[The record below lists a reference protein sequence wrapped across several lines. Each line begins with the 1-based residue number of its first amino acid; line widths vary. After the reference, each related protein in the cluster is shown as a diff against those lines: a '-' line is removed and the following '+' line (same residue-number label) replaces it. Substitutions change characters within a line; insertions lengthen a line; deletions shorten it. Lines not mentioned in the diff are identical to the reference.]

1 MKAVLCEKFGP
12 PEDLVLK
19 DVANLN
25 PLQGQVRIATEACGV
40 NFPDTLIIENKYQFK
55 PDLPFAPGG
64 EVTGIV
70 DAVGDGVSQ
79 ELLGQPV
86 MCMTL
91 SGGFA
96 EQTLCKAEDLLAR
109 PGFMPSTV
117 AAGFTM
123 TYGTSMHALK
133 QRAQLQAGET
143 LLVLGAGGGVGLAA
157 VEIGK
162 QMDATVIA
170 AASSAE
176 KLKAAKDAGADHL
189 IDYSQQD
196 LRSALK
202 DIVGKKGV
210 DVVYDPVGGDMFE
223 AALRSTAWGGRV
235 LVVGFASGNIPKA
248 PVNLA
253 LLKGCSIVG
262 VFWGAFRLN
271 YTKEDNENF
280 EQLFAWYAQ
289 GKLKPFTSKTYTL
302 SEAASALNDLKNR
315 KAIGKLIIQISS

>member
-1 MKAVLCEKFGP
+1 MKALLCDTFGP
-12 PEDLVLK
+12 PENLILKEVADLVP
-19 DVANLN
+19 A
-25 PLQGQVRIATEACGV
+25 QGQVRIATEACGV

-79 ELLGQPV
+79 DLMGQPV

-96 EQTLCKAEDLLAR
+96 EQTLCKAEDLIAR
-109 PGFMPSTV
+109 PSFMPSTV

-157 VEIGK
+157 VEIAK
-162 QMDATVIA
+162 QMNATVIA

-176 KLKAAKDAGADHL
+176 KLNAAKDAGADHL

-202 DIVGKKGV
+202 DIVGKRGV

-235 LVVGFASGNIPKA
+235 LVVGFASGDIPKV

-271 YTKEDNENF
+271 YTEEDNENF
-280 EQLFAWYAQ
+280 KELFAWYDQ

-302 SEAASALNDLKNR
+302 NDAPLALNDLKNR

>member
-1 MKAVLCEKFGP
+1 MKAMICKTFGP
-12 PEDLVLK
+12 PEALVLK
-19 DVANLN
+19 EVADLV
-25 PLQGQVRIATEACGV
+25 PAQGQVRIATEACGV

-55 PDLPFAPGG
+55 PELPFAPGG
-64 EVTGIV
+64 EVTGRV

-79 ELLGQPV
+79 DLLGQPV

-96 EQTLCKAEDLLAR
+96 EQTLCKAEDLIAR
-109 PGFMPSTV
+109 PSSMPSTV

-162 QMDATVIA
+162 QMNATVIA

-176 KLKAAKDAGADHL
+176 KLNAAKNAGADHL

-202 DIVGKKGV
+202 DIVGKKGA

-223 AALRSTAWGGRV
+223 AALRSTAWGGRI
-235 LVVGFASGNIPKA
+235 LVVGFASGDIPKV

-280 EQLFAWYAQ
+280 EQLFVWYNQ

-302 SEAASALNDLKNR
+302 NDAPLALNDLKNR